1 MWDRYTPAVAN
12 RYDAIVIGLGGMGT
26 ASAFHLARRGRRVL
40 GLEQHDL
47 LHELGS
53 SHGLTR
59 IIRLAYHEH
68 PSYVPL
74 LRRSYEL
81 WHELEAVA
89 GEQLLIT
96 TGSLEGGPEDGPT
109 FRGALE
115 AAELHDLPHEVLSAE
130 ELRRRY
136 PAYAGFEPDTRVVW
150 QPDGGF
156 LLAERTIVAHVNG
169 AIAHGAD
176 LRFRE
181 PVIDWEATA
190 DGGVRVTTGRGAYE
204 ADRLVITPGRG
215 WAQLVPA
222 SQSLAVPERQVLA
235 WLQPT
240 RPELFAP
247 ERFPVF
253 LIDVAE
259 GSYYGFPVHDVPGFK
274 FGRYHHLRRADRPRR
289 SGPHARPDDEALLRA
304 FATRYFPDGA
314 GATVMLKACIFTNT
328 PDEHFIIDR
337 LPESPQVSV
346 AAACSGHGY
355 KFCSVIGEIMAD
367 LAMDGETRHDI
378 GLFRLDRFEGP
389 ERTRLASGSVP
400 QRLDE
405 HHWSGDSVLYD

>member
-1 MWDRYTPAVAN
+1 MAN

-81 WHELEAVA
+81 WHELEKRA
-89 GEQLLIT
+89 GEQLLVT

-109 FRGALE
+109 FRGALA
-115 AAELHDLPHEVLSAE
+115 AAELHDLPHEVLSAD

-136 PAYAGFEPDTRVVW
+136 PAYAGFEPETRVVW

-156 LLAERTIVAHVNG
+156 LLAERTIVAHVN
-169 AIAHGAD
+169 AALANGAD

-181 PVIDWEATA
+181 PVLSLGGGRRRRRARHDRPATRTRPI
-190 DGGVRVTTGRGAYE
+190 GSSSP
-204 ADRLVITPGRG
+204 PGHG
-215 WAQLVPA
+215 CGSSSPA
-222 SQSLAVPERQVLA
+222 SRRWRSRSVRCVA

-274 FGRYHHLRRADRPRR
+274 FGRYHHLREPIDPDDPNRT
-289 SGPHARPDDEALLRA
+289 ARPADEALLRA

-314 GATVMLKACIFTNT
+314 GPTVMLKACIFTNT

-355 KFCSVIGEIMAD
+355 KFCSVVGEIMAD
-367 LAMDGETRHDI
+367 LAMDGATGHDI
-378 GLFRLDRFEGP
+378 GLFRLDRFDQPVSVGWPTGLEPVTFGATI
-389 ERTRLASGSVP
+389 RCSAS
-400 QRLDE
+400 
-405 HHWSGDSVLYD
+405 

>member
-1 MWDRYTPAVAN
+1 MADRYDT
-12 RYDAIVIGLGGMGT
+12 IVIGLGGMGT
-26 ASAFHLARRGRRVL
+26 ASAFHLARRGQRVL

-81 WHELEAVA
+81 WRELEGVA
-89 GEQLLIT
+89 GEPLLIT
-96 TGSLEGGPEDGPT
+96 TGCLEGGPEDGPT

-115 AAELHDLPHEVLSAE
+115 AAELHDLPHEVLTADE
-130 ELRRRY
+130 VRHRY
-136 PAYAGFEPDTRVVW
+136 PAYAGFEPSTHLVW

-156 LLAERTIVAHVNG
+156 LMAERTILAHVNA
-169 AIAHGAD
+169 AISHGAD

-181 PVIDWEATA
+181 PVRSWQASAE
-190 DGGVRVTTGRGAYE
+190 GGARVVTERGTYE
-204 ADRLVITPGRG
+204 ADRLVITAGP
-215 WAQLVPA
+215 WARRLVP
-222 SQSLAVPERQVLA
+222 QLDQLALPERQVVG

-247 ERFPVF
+247 DRFPVF
-253 LIDVAE
+253 VVDVPE
-259 GSYYGFPVHDVPGFK
+259 GTYYGFPVHDVPGFK
-274 FGRYHHLRRADRPRR
+274 FARYHHLREPID
-289 SGPHARPDDEALLRA
+289 PDDLSRAAGPEDEAILRS

-314 GATVMLKACIFTNT
+314 GPTVMMKACIFTNS

-337 LPESPQVSV
+337 LPEAPQVSV
-346 AAACSGHGY
+346 AAGFSGHGY
-355 KFCSVIGEIMAD
+355 KFCSVVGEIMAD
-367 LAMDGETRHDI
+367 LSMRGETAHDI
-378 GLFRLDRFEGP
+378 DLFRLDRFA
-389 ERTRLASGSVP
+389 LS
-400 QRLDE
+400 
-405 HHWSGDSVLYD
+405 